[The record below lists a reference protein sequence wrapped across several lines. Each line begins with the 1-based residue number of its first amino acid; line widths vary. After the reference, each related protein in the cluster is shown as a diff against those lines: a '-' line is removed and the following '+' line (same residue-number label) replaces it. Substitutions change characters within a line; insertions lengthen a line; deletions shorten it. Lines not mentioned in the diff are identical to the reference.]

1 MKTFYLKTLLMAFV
15 TVLSASFYGCGG
27 ASGTGGMSDGN
38 YEQGRTT
45 NTLGTLPYP
54 ATDMDND
61 NMFGNVDTEDHDIM
75 TLVGMDQNLSTFA
88 ALAKM
93 ANMDLK
99 LDYTGPVTM
108 FIPTNQAFQEMPL
121 EKFNMLTD
129 PGNRAQ
135 LGRFI
140 QRHVLPSEVSAIEF
154 NSSQAI
160 ETASEQEIT
169 VETDMNG
176 GVIYIGGAEVIKS
189 DVNAANGIIH
199 VVNSVVEPTR
209 DVFND

>member
-1 MKTFYLKTLLMAFV
+1 MKTISFKTILVALV
-15 TVLSASFYGCGG
+15 TVLGASFYGCGG

-45 NTLGTLPYP
+45 NTLGELPYP
-54 ATDMDND
+54 AADMDYD
-61 NMFGNVDTEDHDIM
+61 NMFGGVDTDDYDLM

-88 ALAKM
+88 ALAKL
-93 ANMDLK
+93 ANVDMK

-108 FIPTNQAFQEMPL
+108 FIPTNEAFQKMPL

-129 PGNRAQ
+129 PSNRAQ

-140 QRHVLPSEVSAIEF
+140 QRHTLPNKVSAVNF

-160 ETASEQEIT
+160 ETASEEEIT
-169 VETDMNG
+169 VDTEAG
-176 GVIYIGGAEVIKS
+176 GSLITIGGAQVIKS
-189 DVNAANGIIH
+189 DIEASNGIIH

-209 DVFND
+209 DVFSE